1 MGEIGL
7 YCLHSK
13 LVAAMNPCPCGFFGD
28 TFRQC
33 VCPPGLVARYQQR
46 ISGPF
51 LDRVDIFV
59 EVPHI
64 DYEKLS
70 SDRLDEKSSEVQAR
84 LTAARAR
91 QLRYFAGT
99 GLT

>member
-33 VCPPGLVARYQQR
+33 VCPPGLV
-46 ISGPF
+46 
-51 LDRVDIFV
+51 VDIFV

-70 SDRLDEKSSEVQAR
+70 SDRLGEKSSEVQAR